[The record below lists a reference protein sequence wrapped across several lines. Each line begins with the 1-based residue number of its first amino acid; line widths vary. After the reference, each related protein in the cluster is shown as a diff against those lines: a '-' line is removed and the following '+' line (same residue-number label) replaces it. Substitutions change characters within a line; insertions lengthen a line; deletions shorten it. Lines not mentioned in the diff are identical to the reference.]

1 MKSMRTA
8 LAILLI
14 GLAGTAVAEN
24 TVYGLRLGEPL
35 SLAECQKTRIAGR
48 LTYVNPTADA
58 CVQTMIDVREQPI
71 DLNGLDATLL
81 VAFPPAQTLTG
92 SSHSRVSA
100 VVRGGS
106 LEVVTIST
114 QGYSNQDLVF
124 DDLLGK
130 YGPPTSSAK
139 LPLTGSGATFRGGIT
154 AIWRKPDLV
163 VEFMGV
169 SGGAHTG
176 TLRVMTP
183 AGEEAIN
190 KSLAEMNRQR
200 TPL

>member
-1 MKSMRTA
+1 MS
-8 LAILLI
+8 LV
-14 GLAGTAVAEN
+14 GTAAAEN

-35 SLAECQKTRIAGR
+35 SLAECQKARIAGR
-48 LTYVNPTADA
+48 LTYVNPTANA
-58 CVQTMIDVREQPI
+58 CVQTIIDVREQPI
-71 DLNGLDATLL
+71 DLTDLNATLL
-81 VAFPPAQTLTG
+81 IAFPPSQTLTG
-92 SSHSRVSA
+92 SAYSRISG
-100 VVRGGS
+100 VVRAGR
-106 LEVVTIST
+106 LEAVTIST

-130 YGPPTSSAK
+130 YGQPTSSAK

-183 AGEEAIN
+183 TGEEALN
-190 KSLAEMNRQR
+190 KALAEMNRQR